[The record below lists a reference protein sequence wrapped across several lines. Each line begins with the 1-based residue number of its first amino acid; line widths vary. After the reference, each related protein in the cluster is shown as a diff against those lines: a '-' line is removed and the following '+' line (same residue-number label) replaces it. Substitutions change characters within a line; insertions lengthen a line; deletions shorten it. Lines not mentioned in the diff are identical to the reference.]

1 MTLVY
6 RLVIAAAMVVSGG
19 VHAYLYVHGYRHI
32 PTIGTGFL
40 VQAAVFCA
48 VGALLAV
55 GAPRWFGWAS
65 GVLSA
70 GALAAFALSRT
81 VGLFGFVGD
90 GRRAGT
96 VCSPQCGRRSGGR
109 TGGGG
114 VGGTRH
120 AGVMVACV
128 TSVTPVPPQ

>member
-81 VGLFGFVGD
+81 VGLFGFVE
-90 GRRAGT
+90 
-96 VCSPQCGRRSGGR
+96 
-109 TGGGG
+109 TGAEP
-114 VGGTRH
+114 VPYAVLSVVAEAVAVLA
-120 AGVMVACV
+120 AGVWAVRA
-128 TSVTPVPPQ
+128 TRG